1 MLMLHL
7 VPPSPDPSFPS
18 SSYLLVP
25 PHSWFAAIRAL
36 AALSSAPS
44 DLLDLPTSFAPQ
56 PHSPSFFPR
65 QVNSLLKVSALQAA
79 TPITKHVGAGP
90 HDESRKRTGEIEGSD
105 QMVPY
110 LREGAA
116 ALGEQ
121 EKQRGVWG
129 LVHGDYKIDNVVFHP
144 TEPRVIGM
152 LDWELCTMGSP
163 LSDLANLLLPYSIS
177 MESVPRKFKE
187 GASGSTGSNLLK
199 GLRSKPR
206 HEMRIPTCDE
216 LERAW
221 VKDMNEGARWHAEN
235 RQRVTSAANKSTDS
249 IDKGSRLRQPWTWPI
264 QGLDFARAW
273 MLWRCE

>member
-1 MLMLHL
+1 M
-7 VPPSPDPSFPS
+7 
-18 SSYLLVP
+18 
-25 PHSWFAAIRAL
+25 
-36 AALSSAPS
+36 
-44 DLLDLPTSFAPQ
+44 
-56 PHSPSFFPR
+56 
-65 QVNSLLKVSALQAA
+65 SALQAA

-90 HDESRKRTGEIEGSD
+90 HDTSRKRTGEIEGSD
-105 QMVPY
+105 EMIPY
-110 LREGAA
+110 LRDGAA

-177 MESVPRKFKE
+177 MDSVPAKFKGE
-187 GASGSTGSNLLK
+187 GGTGATGSNLLK

-206 HEMRIPTCDE
+206 SEMRIPMCDE

-221 VKDMNEGARWHAEN
+221 VKDMNDGARWHAEN
-235 RQRVTSAANKSTDS
+235 RQKVMKAFEGGSAGDAGD
-249 IDKGSRLRQPWTWPI
+249 DGSRLKQAWKWPI

-273 MLWRCE
+273 MLWRCESQTGSDWVKWQLIHCFSSGHHLTGHFSARSARPSVLGIGNDEQRGL